1 MKPHRLKS
9 CFAALLTALPLAAQT
24 PPSPTPEPDRIKT
37 EITVVGNVKA
47 EAPASMTI
55 IGAPEVQAVPGVNL
69 DDRLRQVPG
78 FSLFRRSSGLVANPT
93 TQGISLRG
101 LGSTGAS
108 RTLVLWDAVPLNDPF
123 GGWVYWTRVA
133 PESISQIEVTRGA
146 STSVFGDRA
155 MSGSISLFSKPI
167 DARHYYGAI
176 EGGNRGQVMPS
187 AGYWDRVGNW
197 GFGAQARAF
206 QFDGYYIVPATIR
219 GRIDTPANVE
229 FVTGD
234 ARVDYTRGAHRVGL
248 KFDVIAE
255 GRDNGT
261 PIQTNSTSVGSLGGN
276 YAREWSRDSL
286 SVTGF
291 FQSQEFRA
299 GFSAIP
305 AGRNTETLTFR
316 QSVPAQAGGGS
327 AVYRHSG
334 SSWSGVF
341 GADMNRVNGI
351 SYDFLNP
358 TGVRSGGG
366 TINQRG
372 FFGQTDFRYK
382 DLRVFL
388 GAREQLTGLTN
399 RAQFFS
405 PSAGFTY
412 GRGEWRTRGSVYRAL
427 RSPTLNELYREF
439 RAGNTVTQAN
449 PGMTPETLF
458 GAEVGADWIGERS
471 RAGVTFFRSELND
484 IITNVTLST
493 TPALVTR
500 QRQNFGSALSRGIEV
515 DLRHQF
521 GAFRWDG
528 SYLFVDSRFS
538 TGLRLPQVARHYG
551 SSQLTWN
558 WRRTSA
564 TGSLRS
570 SSLQFEDDRNTQLLP
585 GYAAVQGV
593 VRQQVTDRVSLHVAI
608 ENLLNRSYLTGFTP
622 AAQIGPP
629 RLWRVGM
636 RWEK

>member
-1 MKPHRLKS
+1 M
-9 CFAALLTALPLAAQT
+9 LLTPRLWAQA
-24 PPSPTPEPDRIKT
+24 PAPEPERIKT
-37 EITVVGNVKA
+37 EVTVVGSVKA

-55 IGAPEVQAVPGVNL
+55 LGAPEVQTVPGVNL

-78 FSLFRRSSGLVANPT
+78 FTLFRRSSGLVANPT

-108 RTLVLWDAVPLNDPF
+108 RTLVLWDGVPLNDPF

-133 PESISQIEVTRGA
+133 PESVNQIEVTRGA
-146 STSVFGDRA
+146 SSSVFGDRA

-176 EGGNRGQVMPS
+176 EGGNRGQVSPS
-187 AGYWDRVGNW
+187 VGYWDRIGNW
-197 GFGAQARAF
+197 GFGAQGRAF
-206 QFDGYYIVPATIR
+206 RFDGYPIVPATIR

-234 ARVDYTRGAHRVGL
+234 TRLEYTKGAHRVGL
-248 KFDVIAE
+248 KFDVLAE
-255 GRDNGT
+255 DRANGT
-261 PIQTNSTSVGSLGGN
+261 PIQTNSTSIGSLAGT
-276 YAREWSRDSL
+276 YARQWSRDSVN
-286 SVTGF
+286 VTGF

-299 GFSAIP
+299 GFSAI
-305 AGRNTETLTFR
+305 AATRATETLTFR

-327 AVYRHSG
+327 ALYRHAG
-334 SSWSGVF
+334 SSWNGVF
-341 GADMNRVNGI
+341 GVDVNRVNGI

-372 FFGQTDFRYK
+372 FFAQTDFHYK
-382 DLRVFL
+382 DLRIFL
-388 GAREQLTGLTN
+388 GAREQLTGLQN
-399 RAQFFS
+399 REQFFS
-405 PSAGFTY
+405 PSGGFTY
-412 GRGEWRTRGSVYRAL
+412 GRGQWRTRGSVSRSL

-449 PGMTPETLF
+449 PGLTPETLF
-458 GAEVGADWIGERS
+458 GAELGADWIGERS
-471 RAGVTFFRSELND
+471 RAGITFFRSEMND
-484 IITNVTLST
+484 IITNVTLSS
-493 TPALVTR
+493 TPALITR
-500 QRQNFGSALSRGIEV
+500 QRRNFGSALSRGIEI
-515 DLRHQF
+515 DLRRDL
-521 GAFRWDG
+521 GPFRWDG
-528 SYLFVDSRFS
+528 SYLFVDSRFV
-538 TGLRLPQVARHYG
+538 TGGLRLPQVARHQG
-551 SSQLTWN
+551 SSQLTWR
-558 WRRTSA
+558 WRRTMATASIRSA
-564 TGSLRS
+564 
-570 SSLQFEDDRNTQLLP
+570 SLQFEDDRNTQLLP

-593 VRQQVTDRVSLHVAI
+593 VRQQLTDRLSLQGAM
-608 ENLLNRSYLTGFTP
+608 ENVLDRSYLTGWTP